1 MTLDST
7 TTVPAPSAA
16 ATSTRDYWIPMI
28 LFGVLT
34 MGESYLPAAWFPFA
48 YIAKAVIVTAS
59 LLMLRAPLADIR
71 FDVRVLLPSVVI
83 GLVVFVLWIGVDKL
97 VPYPALGSRTAFD
110 PTTLQGSILPVFLS
124 VRFFGLVIMV
134 PVMEEIFWR
143 SFLLRYL
150 TDSDFRRLPVGTFSA
165 SALMIMLAASG
176 LAHPEWLV
184 AVIASLA
191 YALWLRQSRS
201 LFGAIVAHAT
211 TNAALGAYVLATRE
225 WQYW

>member
-1 MTLDST
+1 MTDT
-7 TTVPAPSAA
+7 TTSTVPVP
-16 ATSTRDYWIPMI
+16 STRDYWIPMI
-28 LFGVLT
+28 LFGILT
-34 MGESYLPAAWFPFA
+34 MGESYLPVEWFPIA
-48 YIAKAVIVTAS
+48 YIAKAVIVTTS
-59 LLMLRAPLADIR
+59 LLMLRAPLSDIR
-71 FDVRVLLPSVVI
+71 FDARVLLPSVVI
-83 GLVVFVLWIGVDKL
+83 GLVVFVLWIGVDKM
-97 VPYPALGSRTAFD
+97 VPYPPLGTRTAFD
-110 PTTLQGSILPVFLS
+110 PTELQGAIRPLFLG
-124 VRFFGLVIMV
+124 VRFFGLVLMV

-184 AVIASLA
+184 AVIASLV